1 MADAYLSLRG
11 QFEGVVMSDAS
22 PSRADRAT
30 RLARATALGGMS
42 GKVFPA
48 DRVTQLLEAIIEPG
62 DRVVIEGDNQ
72 KQADFLASALAKVDP
87 ARVHDL
93 HMVQPVLA
101 LADHLAVFERGIA
114 NRLDFAFAGPQSRKL
129 AELVA
134 SNAVRIGAIHTY
146 LELYARMLVDLTPQV
161 ALVVADK
168 ADRDGNLYTGPNT
181 EDTPTIIEAAAFRG
195 GIVVAQVN
203 EIVDRLP
210 RVDVPGDWVDI
221 VTASPQ
227 PYLIDPLF
235 TRDPAKVRDE
245 NVLMAMMAIAA
256 VYEPYQ
262 VRRLNHGIG
271 YATAAIELI
280 LPTYAAQRGLKGKIA
295 SHFVLNPHP
304 TLIPAVEA
312 GFVDSVYCFGS
323 ELGMERYV
331 ASRADIFPVGADGN
345 LRSNRALAQVAGQ
358 YACDLF
364 VGGTLQIDAQGN
376 SSTATKDRIT
386 GFGGAPNMGADARGR
401 RHDSPAWLLAGK
413 EAGESLRGRKLVVQM
428 VQTRQPN
435 AAPSFVERLDAF
447 DLAAS
452 ACFALPPVMIYG
464 EDVSHVITEC
474 GVANLLRCHTPQE
487 REAALRAIAGD
498 TEFGQRQTPQMTDSL
513 RRRGI
518 VMFPSDLGIDVEAA
532 TRDRLAAHTIDDL
545 VTASGGLYAPPA
557 KFRPTKSATIEDG
570 RSS

>member
-1 MADAYLSLRG
+1 MLDLARH
-11 QFEGVVMSDAS
+11 E
-22 PSRADRAT
+22 PDRLP
-30 RLARATALGGMS
+30 RLARAASVYGAT
-42 GKVFPA
+42 GKVCPA
-48 DRVTQLLEAIIEPG
+48 ARATQLLEAILQPG

-72 KQADFLASALAKVDP
+72 KQADFLAAALANVDP
-87 ARVHDL
+87 ARIHDL

-101 LADHLAVFERGIA
+101 LPDHLAVFERGVA
-114 NRLDFAFAGPQSRKL
+114 NRLDFAFAGPQSRRL

-134 SNAVRIGAIHTY
+134 SKALKIGAIHTY

-181 EDTPTIIEAAAFRG
+181 EDTPTLVEAAAFRG

-210 RVDVPGDWVDI
+210 RVDIPGDWVDI
-221 VTASPQ
+221 VIPAPQ
-227 PYLIDPLF
+227 PYRVDPLF
-235 TRDPAKVRDE
+235 TRDPAKIRDE
-245 NVLMAMMAIAA
+245 SVLMAMMAITA
-256 VYEPYQ
+256 VYEPYE

-280 LPTYAAQRGLKGKIA
+280 LPTFAVQRGLKGKIA
-295 SHFVLNPHP
+295 QHFVLNPHP
-304 TLIPAVEA
+304 TLIPAIEA

-323 ELGMERYV
+323 EPGMERYV
-331 ASRADIFPVGADGN
+331 SSRADVFPVGADGS

-364 VGGTLQIDAQGN
+364 VGGTLQIDAQAN

-401 RHDSPAWLLAGK
+401 RHDSPAWLRAGQ
-413 EAGESLRGRKLVVQM
+413 EAGDSLRGRKLVVQM
-428 VQTRQPN
+428 APTRQPN
-435 AAPSFVERLDAF
+435 GAPSFVEKLDAV

-452 ACFALPPVMIYG
+452 AGFALPPVMIYG
-464 EDVSHVITEC
+464 DDVTHVITEC
-474 GVANLLRCHTPQE
+474 GVANLLRCRSPQD

-498 TEFGQRQTPQMTDSL
+498 TDFGKRQSPETTDSL

-518 VMFPSDLGIDVEAA
+518 VMFPPDLGIDVATA
-532 TRDRLAAHTIDDL
+532 TRDWLAAKTIDDL
-545 VTASGGLYAPPA
+545 VTASDGLYAPPA
-557 KFRPTKSATIEDG
+557 KFRPAVDH
-570 RSS
+570 R

>member
-1 MADAYLSLRG
+1 MLD
-11 QFEGVVMSDAS
+11 
-22 PSRADRAT
+22 PSRHEPDRPS
-30 RLARATALGGMS
+30 RLARANAVCGAS
-42 GKVFPA
+42 GKLCA
-48 DRVTQLLEAIIEPG
+48 AKRATELLEAIIEPG
-62 DRVVIEGDNQ
+62 DRVAIEGDNQ
-72 KQADFLASALAKVDP
+72 KQADFLAAALANVDP
-87 ARVHDL
+87 ARIHDL
-93 HMVQPVLA
+93 HMVQSVLA
-101 LADHLAVFERGIA
+101 LPDHLAVFERGIA
-114 NRLDFAFAGPQSRKL
+114 NRLDFAFAGPQSRRL

-134 SNAVRIGAIHTY
+134 SKALRIGAIHTY

-168 ADRDGNLYTGPNT
+168 ADRAGNLYTGPNT
-181 EDTPTIIEAAAFRG
+181 EDTPTLIEAAAFRG

-203 EIVDRLP
+203 EIVDHLP
-210 RVDVPGDWVDI
+210 RVDVPGDWVNFVI
-221 VTASPQ
+221 PSPK
-227 PYLIDPLF
+227 PYSIDALF

-256 VYEPYQ
+256 VYEPYEVQ
-262 VRRLNHGIG
+262 RLNHGIG

-295 SHFVLNPHP
+295 RHFVLNPHP
-304 TLIPAVEA
+304 TLIPAIEA
-312 GFVDSVYCFGS
+312 GFVDNVYCFGS

-331 ASRADIFPVGADGN
+331 SSRADVFPIGGDGN

-364 VGGTLQIDAQGN
+364 IGGTLQIDTQGN

-386 GFGGAPNMGADARGR
+386 GFGGAPNMGADPRGR
-401 RHDSPAWLLAGK
+401 RHDSPTWLRAGK

-435 AAPSFVERLDAF
+435 GAPSFVEQLDAF
-447 DLAAS
+447 DLAA
-452 ACFALPPVMIYG
+452 AAGFALPPVMIYG
-464 EDVSHVITEC
+464 DDVTHVITER
-474 GVANLLRCHTPQE
+474 GVANLLRCRSAQE

-498 TEFGQRQTPQMTDSL
+498 TDFGKKQSQETSDSL

-518 VMFPSDLGIDVEAA
+518 VMFPSDLGIDAA
-532 TRDRLAAHTIDDL
+532 MVTRDWLAAKSIDDL

-557 KFRPTKSATIEDG
+557 KFRRAVVAHN
-570 RSS
+570 